1 LNSFTKHFHANGKLL
16 ISGEYF
22 VLDGA
27 LALAVPTK
35 QGQSLIVEEQES
47 FAHIS
52 WESVDAEGEVWFK
65 ALFTA
70 QDLDLISTSNDA
82 MARRL
87 QQILEAAQRQN
98 PKFLPYGAIIRTELE
113 FPREWGL
120 GTSST
125 LIHNIAEWAK
135 IDAYQLLFETFGGSG
150 YDLACAGT
158 ESAIFYRLENKK
170 PIFHAF
176 PFQPAFINNLYF
188 VYLDKKQN
196 SREGIAHYRAKVKN
210 TPDLVQQI
218 SNITEKMSQ
227 AGNLS
232 DFEDLIYKHE
242 TIVSETLEIKRA
254 KDLYFSDY
262 HGEVKSLG
270 AWGGDFVLVTSKKSY
285 KETANYF
292 EEKGFD
298 VCLSFSALVK

>member
-1 LNSFTKHFHANGKLL
+1 MNSFTKHFHANGKLL
-16 ISGEYF
+16 LSGEYF

-52 WESVDAEGEVWFK
+52 WESVDAEGQVWFK
-65 ALFTA
+65 ALFSA

-87 QQILEAAQRQN
+87 QQILEATQRQN
-98 PKFLPYGAIIRTELE
+98 PKFLPYGAIIKTELE

-125 LIHNIAEWAK
+125 LLHNIAEWAK
-135 IDAYQLLFETFGGSG
+135 IDAYQLLSETFGGSG
-150 YDLACAGT
+150 YDLACAGA
-158 ESAIFYRLENKK
+158 ESAIFYRLEDKK

-176 PFQPAFINNLYF
+176 PFQPAFIDNLYF

-210 TPDLVQQI
+210 APDLVKKI
-218 SNITEKMSQ
+218 SNLTEKMSQ

-232 DFEDLIYKHE
+232 DFEDLIKEHE
-242 TIVSETLEIKRA
+242 EIVSATLEMKRA
-254 KDLYFSDY
+254 KDLYFTNY
-262 HGEVKSLG
+262 WGEIKSLG
-270 AWGGDFVLVTSKKSY
+270 AWGGDFVLVTSNKSL
-285 KETANYF
+285 KETTTYF
-292 EEKGFD
+292 AEQGFEI
-298 VCLSFSALVK
+298 CLPFSTLVG

>member
-1 LNSFTKHFHANGKLL
+1 LSTHTKHFHANGKLL
-16 ISGEYF
+16 LSGEYF

-47 FAHIS
+47 FSHIS
-52 WESVDAEGEVWFK
+52 WESLDSEGEVWFK
-65 ALFTA
+65 ALFSA
-70 QDLDLISTSNDA
+70 RDLDLISTSNDA

-98 PKFLPYGAIIRTELE
+98 PAFLPYGAIIKTELE

-125 LIHNIAEWAK
+125 LLYTIAEWAK

-150 YDLACAGT
+150 YDLACAGA
-158 ESAIFYRLENKK
+158 ESAIFYRLEDKK

-176 PFQPAFINNLYF
+176 PFQPSFVENLYF

-196 SREGIAHYRAKVKN
+196 SREGIAHYREKVKDA
-210 TPDLVQQI
+210 PDLVQKV
-218 SNITEKMSQ
+218 SDLTEKMSR
-227 AGNLS
+227 ASNLS
-232 DFEDLIYKHE
+232 DFENLLKEHE
-242 TIVSETLEIKRA
+242 IIVSETLEMKRA

-262 HGEVKSLG
+262 WGEVKSLG
-270 AWGGDFVLVTSKKSY
+270 AWGGDFVLVTSKKSQ
-285 KETANYF
+285 KETAAYF
-292 EEKGFD
+292 AEKGLE
-298 VCLSFSALVK
+298 VCLPFSTLVY

>member
-1 LNSFTKHFHANGKLL
+1 MNSFTKHFHANGKLL
-16 ISGEYF
+16 LSGEYF

-52 WESVDAEGEVWFK
+52 WESLDAEGNTWFK
-65 ALFTA
+65 ALFSA
-70 QDLDLISTSNDA
+70 RDLDLISTSDDA

-98 PKFLPYGAIIRTELE
+98 PSFLPYGAIIKTELE

-125 LIHNIAEWAK
+125 LLYTIAEWAN

-150 YDLACAGT
+150 YDLACAGAD
-158 ESAIFYRLENKK
+158 SAIFYRLDDKK
-170 PIFHAF
+170 PVFHNF
-176 PFQPAFINNLYF
+176 PFQPIFIDNLYF

-196 SREGIAHYRAKVKN
+196 SREGIAHYRKKVKDA
-210 TPDLVQQI
+210 PELVQKI
-218 SNITEKMSQ
+218 SALTEKMSR
-227 AGNLS
+227 ASNLS
-232 DFEDLIYKHE
+232 EFEAILKTHE
-242 TIVSETLEIKRA
+242 TIVSETLEMKRA

-262 HGEVKSLG
+262 WGEVKSLG
-270 AWGGDFVLVTSKKSY
+270 AWGGDFVLVTSEKSQ
-285 KETANYF
+285 KETTTYF
-292 EEKGFD
+292 AEKGFEI
-298 VCLSFSALVK
+298 CLPFSNLVG

>member
-1 LNSFTKHFHANGKLL
+1 MNSFTKHFHANGKLL
-16 ISGEYF
+16 LSGEYF

-35 QGQSLIVEEQES
+35 QGQNLIVEEQES

-52 WESVDAEGEVWFK
+52 WESVDTEGEIWFK

-70 QDLDLISTSNDA
+70 QDLDLVSTSDDA

-98 PKFLPYGAIIRTELE
+98 PNFLPYGAIIRTELE

-125 LIHNIAEWAK
+125 LLHNIAEWAK

-150 YDLACAGT
+150 YDLACAGA
-158 ESAIFYRLENKK
+158 ESAIFYRLEDKI
-170 PIFHAF
+170 PHFHAF
-176 PFQPAFINNLYF
+176 PFRPAFIDNLYF

-210 TPDLVQQI
+210 TPDLVQKI
-218 SNITEKMSQ
+218 SDLTEKMSQ
-227 AGNLS
+227 ADNLS
-232 DFEDLIYKHE
+232 DFESFIKEHE
-242 TIVSETLEIKRA
+242 EIVSTTLEMKRA
-254 KDLYFSDY
+254 KELYFEDY
-262 HGEVKSLG
+262 WGEVKSLG
-270 AWGGDFVLVTSKKSY
+270 AWGGDFVLVTSDKSY
-285 KETANYF
+285 KETAVYF
-292 EEKGFD
+292 AEQGFE
-298 VCLSFSALVK
+298 VCLPFSTLVK

>member
-1 LNSFTKHFHANGKLL
+1 LNSFTKHFHSNGKLL
-16 ISGEYF
+16 LSGEYF

-70 QDLDLISTSNDA
+70 QDLDLISTSDDA

-98 PKFLPYGAIIRTELE
+98 SKFLPYGAIIRTELE

-135 IDAYQLLFETFGGSG
+135 VDAYQLLFETFGGSG
-150 YDLACAGT
+150 YDLACAGA
-158 ESAIFYRLENKK
+158 ESAIFYRLENK
-170 PIFHAF
+170 IAQFHAF
-176 PFQPAFINNLYF
+176 PFRPVFIDNLYF

-196 SREGIAHYRAKVKN
+196 SREGIAHYRSKVKN
-210 TPDLVQQI
+210 TPNLVQKI
-218 SNITEKMSQ
+218 SDLTEKMSQ
-227 AGNLS
+227 AANLS
-232 DFEDLIYKHE
+232 NFENLLIEHE
-242 TIVSETLEIKRA
+242 TIVSDTLEMKRA

-262 HGEVKSLG
+262 WGEVKSLG
-270 AWGGDFVLVTSKKSY
+270 AWGGDFVLVTSQKSH
-285 KETANYF
+285 KETAAYF
-292 EEKGFD
+292 ADRGLEI
-298 VCLSFSALVK
+298 CLPFSFLVK